1 MSNDGASK
9 TLDDLLAILVEEDDT
24 ESTGLDAKKQAE
36 MKAMV
41 TETTALIEKLHR
53 ERTMRRL
60 AKVEE
65 SRKKQAEGRPVKA
78 YEGPL
83 PSMEQ
88 LVAELRTVMH
98 AAGQSAAF
106 HAMKFQDARPED
118 VAEMIASVKH
128 LLEGNDKK

>member
-1 MSNDGASK
+1 MNDGGASK
-9 TLDDLLAILVEEDDT
+9 TLDDLLAILVSDDDT
-24 ESTGLDAKKQAE
+24 EATALDAKKPTE

-41 TETTALIEKLHR
+41 NETSALIEKLHH
-53 ERTMRRL
+53 ERTIRRL

-65 SRKKQAEGRPVKA
+65 SRKKQAQARPTTA

-88 LVAELRTVMH
+88 LVAELQTVML

-118 VAEMIASVKH
+118 IAEMIASVKH